1 MLSINEK
8 KQLIKN
14 KVSIRQAFDLYAPRD
29 IDSKGKCLCPVHTEA
44 EPSCTVHLNT
54 NYFHCFG
61 CGAKGDIIS
70 LVQYVK
76 NVGFIEAIDILCQDF
91 GIDCGERQLSKAEIN
106 QKIENERQEN
116 IKRSKAQIKKEF
128 ILLKSNEIC
137 EKLLTLRKRCV
148 IIHNKMAVT
157 QAELSEHIKSKEKI
171 KKLEDIYLTLNGLN
185 MNEPQLT
192 QNELIEKLKLGVI
205 KV

>member
-14 KVSIRQAFDLYAPRD
+14 KVSIRQAFDLCSPRD
-29 IDSKGKCLCPVHTEA
+29 SVSKGKCLCPVHTEA

-76 NVGFIEAIDILCQDF
+76 NVGFVEAIDILCQDF
-91 GIDCGERQLSKAEIN
+91 GIDCGERQLSEAEIN

-148 IIHNKMAVT
+148 ILHSKNMLSQYEMDEHTANK
-157 QAELSEHIKSKEKI
+157 ERIKR
-171 KKLEDIYLTLNGLN
+171 LEDIYLTLNGLGQ
-185 MNEPQLT
+185 EDLQLT
-192 QNELIEKLKLGVI
+192 QNELIDKLKMGVI
-205 KV
+205 EL